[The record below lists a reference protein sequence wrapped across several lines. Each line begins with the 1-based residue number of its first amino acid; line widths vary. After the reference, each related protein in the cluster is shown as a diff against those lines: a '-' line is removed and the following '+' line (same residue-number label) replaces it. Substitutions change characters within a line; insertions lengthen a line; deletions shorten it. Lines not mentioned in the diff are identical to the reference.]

1 MALTKEKSRFIN
13 LMRIGTGLSFRTLY
27 TWVQLEG
34 GPDDNP
40 LNIGPGNHYGN
51 GTKAAAASIALLRGR
66 SAHAYG
72 YDAIIGSAGKKDADQ
87 LKAIAVSAWN
97 GGPLAGPEVHIEYA
111 NRLQNTYNSLFPS
124 GKISFSL
131 GDITVKN
138 PLTQIDDAAG
148 LAAGGVGSLLGA
160 IGDSKT
166 WIRVLMVILGA
177 IALIGGLV
185 LFTKE
190 LGGRK

>member
-1 MALTKEKSRFIN
+1 MALTKEKARFIN

-27 TWVQLEG
+27 TWVTLED

-51 GTKAAAASIALLRGR
+51 GTKAAAATIALLRGPN
-66 SAHAYG
+66 AVAYD
-72 YDAIIGSAGKKDADQ
+72 YNLITGSAGKKDSEQ
-87 LKAIAVSAWN
+87 LKAIAISDWN
-97 GGPLAGPEVHIEYA
+97 GGPLAAPSVHVEYA
-111 NRLQNTYNSLFPS
+111 SRLERVYNENFPT
-124 GKISFSL
+124 GKIRIGL
-131 GDITVKN
+131 TDITVKN
-138 PLTQIDDAAG
+138 PATQIDDAAG
-148 LAAGGVGSLLGA
+148 LVAGGAGSLLGA

-190 LGGRK
+190 LGGKS

>member
-1 MALTKEKSRFIN
+1 MALTKEKARFIN

-27 TWVQLEG
+27 TWVTLEG

-51 GTKAAAASIALLRGR
+51 GTKAAAASIALLRSPKSVQYDYNLIIA
-66 SAHAYG
+66 SANKS
-72 YDAIIGSAGKKDADQ
+72 DSEQ
-87 LKAIAVSAWN
+87 LKAIALSDWN

-111 NRLQNTYNSLFPS
+111 KRLQNTYNAAFPT
-124 GKISFSL
+124 GKVSFGL
-131 GDITVKN
+131 GDLTVKN
-138 PLTQIDDAAG
+138 PVTQIDDAAG
-148 LAAGGVGSLLGA
+148 LVAGGAGSLLGA

-190 LGGRK
+190 LGGKS